1 MLVENFISETKL
13 VQEKV
18 NLICDKY
25 KVSGKATL
33 NEYLESTGIKT
44 DATNIE
50 KAGTLNNKVSEL
62 IANGGGKESYL
73 YFDKDALEGILGIK
87 KLDQEVLINF
97 NTREV
102 ISLKG
107 IKVDNTCYKKL
118 FLSSKKFKK
127 SYGVTNE
134 ELLNLYKKEGNYNE
148 QRRNK
153 KSIR

>member
-1 MLVENFISETKL
+1 MLNIFI
-13 VQEKV
+13 EKPKYLMQSL
-18 NLICDKY
+18 NLISIRYDY
-25 KVSGKATL
+25 
-33 NEYLESTGIKT
+33 
-44 DATNIE
+44 
-50 KAGTLNNKVSEL
+50 
-62 IANGGGKESYL
+62 
-73 YFDKDALEGILGIK
+73 
-87 KLDQEVLINF
+87 LIN
-97 NTREV
+97 
-102 ISLKG
+102 KG